1 MEILVISEESK
12 RYNLLKLFKLD
23 TQEKINR
30 INKNLRKLTIEQI
43 KKRRSLKVVRR
54 EKRLI
59 ISRMFFNRKLKILEE
74 KINKLIS
81 K

>member
-23 TQEKINR
+23 TPEKINR

-43 KKRRSLKVVRR
+43 KERRSSKVVRR

>member
-43 KKRRSLKVVRR
+43 KERRSSKVVRR